1 MKHFPLI
8 GAIAICAFAL
18 NINASGAV
26 PDRIARIQIEGNQR
40 LQFGPTTDIPHANA
54 FSLTVWDADGNPV
67 SEADLKTV
75 TGGFVVDWDIA
86 GFQTENDLPG
96 QYCDSYGA
104 FTVNG
109 KSFLS
114 TSFELRN
121 VPMNFYG
128 TLRAVLKV
136 GDKTLRAEK
145 RVVALGNERQP
156 NTQVLPEGGYPKAFN
171 GFPDQL
177 LGEKVL
183 MERYGQ
189 AQDIVFGKWIVAGSD
204 AGQQAE
210 LCQDPDGTKYIRFS
224 AHETG
229 QSHVFAKSFTPP
241 VSVMVF
247 TAKVRFHEPGAVMML
262 SSRFPFQFNNRL
274 YTNPVTL
281 LFDGQSV
288 TLNDSPLAKRGKA
301 VKIKTGRWYTI
312 SLEIDKKGELCQ
324 ASVADAKGK
333 ILGKSEQ
340 VKWKQTSNP
349 DFFSIGFSDEASG
362 TIDIAEYEAVSPNA
376 DAERFE
382 AQVEK
387 GNLYRVIVTYQ
398 GILSSGYVNSDL
410 AGYILGRHEVMSTD
424 TLVVACP
431 RDVFDL
437 RIGAGPGG
445 EARIEDVQLVKLPKP
460 ARRAKPKV
468 HHIGDSTSASTGSW
482 AWSLQR
488 LLSGDFPELAELCD
502 FGNQGAGGRN
512 LSTYYQQG
520 KLAEVLLDICPGD
533 VVMLGNNGTNGL
545 NSTFEDDVNYY
556 LDAAEAMGASVIL
569 NSYTPHGA
577 VSNHTRGYN
586 SETHTFDSYR
596 RDTYDVIVRKVAAQR
611 SQQDPTYLGF
621 VEIGQNADA
630 IFNAY
635 VTDYKAN
642 GYDSAEAAAQA
653 IISCF
658 RDHNHYDKGEL
669 ACQLMLKGYP
679 GCPAPGIVEQIVT
692 LLKKDV
698 QRR

>member
-8 GAIAICAFAL
+8 GAIAICALFSQL
-18 NINASGAV
+18 NASGAV
-26 PDRIARIQIEGNQR
+26 TDRIDKIQIEGNQR
-40 LQFGPTTDIPHANA
+40 MLFGPTTDTPYANA

-67 SEADLKTV
+67 SEAELQAEA
-75 TGGFVVDWDIA
+75 GGFVVDWDVA

-109 KSFLS
+109 QPSLS
-114 TSFELRN
+114 TVFALRN

-128 TLRAVLKV
+128 ALRADLKV
-136 GDKTLRAEK
+136 GGKTFRAEK
-145 RVVALGNERQP
+145 YVVALGNERVP
-156 NTQVLPEGGYPKAFN
+156 NTQTLPEGGYPKAFS

-177 LGEKVL
+177 LGAKVL
-183 MERYGQ
+183 AERHGQ
-189 AQDIVFGKWIVAGSD
+189 AQDIVFGKWIAAGSD
-204 AGQQAE
+204 TSLQAE
-210 LCQDPDGTKYIRFS
+210 FCKDPDGTKYIRFTAS
-224 AHETG
+224 EVG

-241 VSVMVF
+241 VSVMIF
-247 TAKVRFHEPGAVMML
+247 TAKVRFFDPGTVL
-262 SSRFPFQFNNRL
+262 TLNSRFPYRFNRFS
-274 YTNPVTL
+274 TNPVTL
-281 LFDGQSV
+281 QFDGQTL
-288 TLNDSPLAKRGKA
+288 TLNDTPLTRKGKA
-301 VKIKTGRWYTI
+301 CKVKAKRWYTI
-312 SLEIDKKGELCQ
+312 TLEVDKKEEMCQ
-324 ASVADAKGK
+324 ASVSDAKGK
-333 ILGKSEQ
+333 IIGKSER
-340 VKWKQTSNP
+340 VKWTETSNP
-349 DFFSIGFSDEASG
+349 DFFSIGFADEAVG
-362 TIDIAEYEAVSPNA
+362 TVDIAECEAISPNA

-382 AQVEK
+382 APVEK
-387 GNLYRVIVTYQ
+387 GNIYRVVVSYQ
-398 GILSSGYVNSDL
+398 GVLSTGYVNSDL
-410 AGYILGRHEVMSTD
+410 AGYILGRHDEMRTD
-424 TLVVACP
+424 TLLIACP

-437 RIGAGPGG
+437 RIGTGAGG
-445 EARIEDVQLVKLPKP
+445 EAKIEKVLITQLPKP

-468 HHIGDSTSASTGSW
+468 HHIGDSTSASNGSW
-482 AWSLQR
+482 AWTLER
-488 LLSGDFPELAELCD
+488 ILGTAFPALAELCD

-577 VSNHTRGYN
+577 VSNHVKGYDPQ
-586 SETHTFDSYR
+586 TCRFDSYR
-596 RDTYDVIVRKVAAQR
+596 RDTYDVIVRKVAEQR
-611 SQQDPTYLGF
+611 TKNDPLYLGF

-635 VTDYKAN
+635 VTDYAAN
-642 GYDSAEAAAQA
+642 GYDSPEAAAQA

-658 RDHNHYDKGEL
+658 RDHNHYDKAEL

-679 GCPAPGIVEQIVT
+679 TCPAPGIVEQIAT
-692 LLKKDV
+692 LLK
-698 QRR
+698 

>member
-1 MKHFPLI
+1 MKHLPLL
-8 GAIAICAFAL
+8 GAIALCALTL
-18 NINASGAV
+18 NPEANGAGT
-26 PDRIARIQIEGNQR
+26 DRIAKIQIEGNQK
-40 LQFGPTTDIPHANA
+40 LSFGPTTDIP
-54 FSLTVWDADGNPV
+54 FSNTFNLTVLDADGKPV
-67 SEADLKTV
+67 SESDLKAGA
-75 TGGFVVDWDIA
+75 GGFVVEWDIA

-109 KSFLS
+109 KPSLA

-128 TLRAVLKV
+128 SLRAVLKAD
-136 GDKTLRAEK
+136 GKEFRAEK
-145 RVVALGNERQP
+145 RVVALGNERMP
-156 NTQVLPEGGYPKAFN
+156 ITQVLPEGGYPKAFS

-177 LGEKVL
+177 LGEQVL
-183 MERYGQ
+183 TERYGQ
-189 AQDIVFGKWIVAGSD
+189 AQDVVFGRWIAAGSD
-204 AGQQAE
+204 DSRRAE
-210 LCQDPDGTKYIRFS
+210 LRKDPDGTKYIQFS
-224 AHETG
+224 ADGAGE
-229 QSHVFAKSFTPP
+229 SHMFAKSFTPP

-247 TAKVRFHEPGAVMML
+247 TAKVRFHGPGAVVTL
-262 SSRFPFQFNNRL
+262 TSRFPYPFNNRL

-281 LFDGQSV
+281 LYDGQTI
-288 TLNDSPLAKRGKA
+288 TLNDSPLALRGRSA
-301 VKIKTGRWYTI
+301 RFRTDRWYTV
-312 SLEIDKKGELCQ
+312 SLEVDKKGETCQ
-324 ASVADAKGK
+324 ASVADAKGR
-333 ILGKSEQ
+333 IIGKSER
-340 VKWKQTSNP
+340 VKWKETSNP
-349 DFFSIGFSDEASG
+349 DFFGIGFTDAASG
-362 TIDIAEYEAVSPNA
+362 VIDIAACEAVAPNA

-387 GNLYRVIVTYQ
+387 GNFYRVVVTYQ
-398 GILSSGYVNSDL
+398 GVLSSGYVNSDL
-410 AGYILGRHEVMSTD
+410 AGYILGRHDTMSTD

-437 RIGAGPGG
+437 RIGANAGG
-445 EARIEDVQLVKLPKP
+445 DAKIEDVQLFKLPKP

-468 HHIGDSTSASTGSW
+468 HHIGDSTSASNGSW
-482 AWSLQR
+482 AWMLER
-488 LLSGDFPELAELCD
+488 ILSTAFPALAELCD

-512 LSTYYQQG
+512 LGTYYQQG
-520 KLAEVLLDICPGD
+520 KLAEVLLDIRPGD
-533 VVMLGNNGTNGL
+533 IVMLGNNGTNGL
-545 NSTFEDDVNYY
+545 NSTFEDDVNHY

-577 VSNHTRGYN
+577 VSNHTKGYDPQ
-586 SETHTFDSYR
+586 THTFDSYR

-611 SQQDPTYLGF
+611 PQRDPSYLGF

-635 VTDYKAN
+635 VTDYAAN

-658 RDHNHYDKGEL
+658 RDHNHYDKDEL

-679 GCPAPGIVEQIVT
+679 GCPAPGIVEQLIS
-692 LLKKDV
+692 LLDDDNLH
-698 QRR
+698 

>member
-1 MKHFPLI
+1 MKHIPLM
-8 GAIAICAFAL
+8 GAIAACVLSL
-18 NINASGAV
+18 NIDAQGAIA
-26 PDRIARIQIEGNQR
+26 DRIARIQIEGNQK
-40 LQFGPTTDIPHANA
+40 LSFGPTTDTPYANA
-54 FSLTVWDADGNPV
+54 FSLTVWDADGKPV
-67 SEADLKTV
+67 SETDLKSEA
-75 TGGFVVDWDIA
+75 GGFAVDWDIA

-109 KSFLS
+109 KPSLS
-114 TSFELRN
+114 TSFDLRN

-128 TLRAVLKV
+128 SLKAVLKV
-136 GDKTLRAEK
+136 GGKVFRAEK
-145 RVVALGNERQP
+145 HVVALGNERQP

-177 LGEKVL
+177 LGAQVL
-183 MERYGQ
+183 TERYGQ
-189 AQDIVFGKWIVAGSD
+189 AQDIVFGKWIAAGSD
-204 AGQQAE
+204 ESRQAE
-210 LCQDPDGTKYIRFS
+210 LCKDPDGTKYIRFS
-224 AHETG
+224 AREAG

-241 VSVMVF
+241 VSVLVF
-247 TAKVRFHEPGAVMML
+247 SVKVRFHEPGAVMTMT
-262 SSRFPFQFNNRL
+262 SRFPVQINNRL

-281 LFDGQSV
+281 LFDGQAI
-288 TLNDSPLAKRGKA
+288 TLNDTPLAKRGKA
-301 VKIKTGRWYTI
+301 GKFKANRWYTI
-312 SLEIDKKGELCQ
+312 SLELDKKGETCL
-324 ASVADAKGK
+324 ASLADAKGR
-333 ILGKSEQ
+333 IIGESGRI
-340 VKWKQTSNP
+340 KWKGTSNP
-349 DFFSIGFSDEASG
+349 DFFSIGFSDEACGS
-362 TIDIAEYEAVSPNA
+362 IDIAECEAISPNA

-387 GNLYRVIVTYQ
+387 GNLYRVVVTYQ

-410 AGYILGRHEVMSTD
+410 AGYILGRHETMSTD

-437 RIGAGPGG
+437 RIGSIAGGD
-445 EARIEDVQLVKLPKP
+445 AKIEDVQLFKLPKP

-468 HHIGDSTSASTGSW
+468 HHIGDSTSASNGSW
-482 AWSLQR
+482 AWTLER
-488 LLSGDFPELAELCD
+488 ILGTGFPALAELCD

-533 VVMLGNNGTNGL
+533 IVMLGNNGTNGL

-577 VSNHTRGYN
+577 VSNHVRGYN
-586 SETHTFDSYR
+586 SQTHTFDSYR
-596 RDTYDVIVRKVAAQR
+596 RDTYDVIVRKVAALR
-611 SQQDPTYLGF
+611 AKNDPSYLGF

-635 VTDYKAN
+635 VTDYAAN

-679 GCPAPGIVEQIVT
+679 GCPAPGIVEQIIT
-692 LLKKDV
+692 LLK
-698 QRR
+698 

>member
-1 MKHFPLI
+1 MKHIPLM
-8 GAIAICAFAL
+8 GAIALCALFL
-18 NINASGAV
+18 NLDASGAV
-26 PDRIARIQIEGNQR
+26 ADRIARIQIEGNQK
-40 LQFGPTTDIPHANA
+40 LLFGPTTDTPHANE
-54 FSLTVWDADGNPV
+54 FSLTVLDADGKPV
-67 SEADLKTV
+67 SETELRSEAGGYTV
-75 TGGFVVDWDIA
+75 EWDIA

-104 FTVNG
+104 FAVNG
-109 KSFLS
+109 KPSLS

-128 TLRAVLKV
+128 SLKAVLKV
-136 GDKTLRAEK
+136 GGKVFRAEK
-145 RVVALGNERQP
+145 RVVALGNERMP
-156 NTQVLPEGGYPKAFN
+156 ITQVLPEGGYPKAFN

-189 AQDIVFGKWIVAGSD
+189 AQDIVFGKSIVAGSD
-204 AGQQAE
+204 ASQQAE
-210 LCQDPDGTKYIRFS
+210 FCKDPDGTKYIRFS
-224 AHETG
+224 ANETG
-229 QSHVFAKSFTPP
+229 KSHVFAKSFTPP

-247 TAKVRFHEPGAVMML
+247 TAKVRFHEPGAVMAL
-262 SSRFPFQFNNRL
+262 TSRFPFGNDNRL

-281 LFDGQSV
+281 LFDGQTI
-288 TLNDSPLAKRGKA
+288 TLNDTPVALRGKA
-301 VKIKTGRWYTI
+301 RKFKTNRWYTV
-312 SLEIDKKGELCQ
+312 SLEIDKKGEMCQ

-333 ILGKSEQ
+333 NLGKSEP

-349 DFFSIGFSDEASG
+349 DFFSIGFTDEACG
-362 TIDIAEYEAVSPNA
+362 TIDIAECGAVSPNA

-387 GNLYRVIVTYQ
+387 GNLYRVVVTYQ
-398 GILSSGYVNSDL
+398 GVLSSGYVNSDL
-410 AGYILGRHEVMSTD
+410 AGYILGRHETMSTD

-437 RIGAGPGG
+437 RIGANADG
-445 EARIEDVQLVKLPKP
+445 EARIEDVKLFKLPKP

-482 AWSLQR
+482 AWNLQR
-488 LLSGDFPELAELCD
+488 ILSGEFPELAELCD

-533 VVMLGNNGTNGL
+533 IVMLGNNGTNGL

-586 SETHTFDSYR
+586 PQTHTFDSYR
-596 RDTYDVIVRKVAAQR
+596 RDTYDVFVRKVAAQR
-611 SQQDPTYLGF
+611 AQHDPSYLGF

-635 VTDYKAN
+635 VTDYEAN

-679 GCPAPGIVEQIVT
+679 GCPAPGIVDQLIT
-692 LLKKDV
+692 ILKKNV
-698 QRR
+698 Q

>member
-1 MKHFPLI
+1 MKHSSLI
-8 GAIAICAFAL
+8 GAIAFCALAL
-18 NINASGAV
+18 NLNMSGAV
-26 PDRIARIQIEGNQR
+26 ADRIGKIQIEGKDR
-40 LQFGPTTDIPHANA
+40 LSFGPTTDTPYANE
-54 FSLTVWDADGNPV
+54 FSLTVWDADGKAI
-67 SEADLKTV
+67 SEAELKAEA
-75 TGGFVVDWDIA
+75 GAFVVTWDVA

-104 FTVNG
+104 FAVNG
-109 KSFLS
+109 QPSLS

-128 TLRAVLKV
+128 LLRAVLKL
-136 GDKTLRAEK
+136 GDKEFLAEK
-145 RVVALGNERQP
+145 PVVALGNERQP
-156 NTQVLPEGGYPKAFN
+156 NTQVLPEGGYPKAYS

-177 LGEKVL
+177 LGTKVL
-183 MERYGQ
+183 AERYGQ
-189 AQDIVFGKWIVAGSD
+189 AQDVVFGKWIVAGSD
-204 AGQQAE
+204 ASQQAE
-210 LCQDPDGTKYIRFS
+210 LCKDTDGTKYIRFS
-224 AHETG
+224 AQEAG
-229 QSHVFAKSFTPP
+229 QPHVFAKSFTPP
-241 VSVMVF
+241 VSVLVF
-247 TAKVRFHEPGAVMML
+247 TAKVRFFDPGTIL
-262 SSRFPFQFNNRL
+262 SLTSRFPYPYSRFA
-274 YTNPVTL
+274 TNPVTL
-281 LFDGQSV
+281 LFDGQSL
-288 TLNDSPLAKRGKA
+288 TINDTPLMRKGRA
-301 VKIKTGRWYTI
+301 VKIKTKHWYTI
-312 SLEIDKKGELCQ
+312 TLEVDKRSEICQ

-333 ILGKSEQ
+333 LVGKSEP
-340 VKWKQTSNP
+340 VKWKETSNP
-349 DFFSIGFSDEASG
+349 DFFSIGFADDAVGSV
-362 TIDIAEYEAVSPNA
+362 DIAACEAISPNA

-387 GNLYRVIVTYQ
+387 GNLYRVVVTYQ
-398 GILSSGYVNSDL
+398 GVLSTGYVNSDL
-410 AGYILGRHEVMSTD
+410 AGYILGRHDAMGTD

-437 RIGAGPGG
+437 RIGAIPGG
-445 EARIEDVQLVKLPKP
+445 EAKIENVQLSLLPKP

-468 HHIGDSTSASTGSW
+468 HHIGDSTSASNGSW
-482 AWSLQR
+482 AWTLQR
-488 LLSGDFPELAELCD
+488 TLDDFPALAELCD

-556 LDAAEAMGASVIL
+556 LDAAEAMGACVIL

-577 VSNHTRGYN
+577 VSNHTGGYN
-586 SETHTFDSYR
+586 PQTCRFDSYR

-611 SQQDPTYLGF
+611 AKNDPSYLGF

-635 VTDYKAN
+635 VTDHAAN
-642 GYDSAEAAAQA
+642 GYDSAEDAAQA

-658 RDHNHYDKGEL
+658 RDHNHYDKAEL

-679 GCPAPGIVEQIVT
+679 ASPAPGIVEQIAT
-692 LLKKDV
+692 LLKKNGRE
-698 QRR
+698 Q

>member
-1 MKHFPLI
+1 MKRIPLI
-8 GAIAICAFAL
+8 GAIAICALSVNL
-18 NINASGAV
+18 NANGAV
-26 PDRIARIQIEGNQR
+26 PDKIARIQIEGNQK
-40 LQFGPTTDIPHANA
+40 LSFGPTTDTPYANEY
-54 FSLTVWDADGNPV
+54 SLTVLDADGKPV
-67 SEADLKTV
+67 TEAELKAA
-75 TGGFVVDWDIA
+75 GGFTVEWDAA

-109 KSFLS
+109 KPSLATTFA
-114 TSFELRN
+114 LRN

-128 TLRAVLKV
+128 SLRAVLKV
-136 GDKTLRAEK
+136 GGKEFRAEK
-145 RVVALGNERQP
+145 GIVALGNERQA
-156 NTQVLPEGGYPKAFN
+156 NTQVLPEGGYPKDFS

-177 LGEKVL
+177 LGAQVRT
-183 MERYGQ
+183 ERHGQ

-204 AGQQAE
+204 TSQQAE
-210 LCQDPDGTKYIRFS
+210 LCKDPDGTKYIRFS
-224 AHETG
+224 AREAG

-241 VSVMVF
+241 VSLLVF
-247 TAKVRFHEPGAVMML
+247 TAKVRFHGPGAVL
-262 SSRFPFQFNNRL
+262 TLTSRFPYRFNNRL

-281 LFDGQSV
+281 QFDGQSI
-288 TLNDSPLAKRGKA
+288 TLNDTPLTLRGRAGKFQ
-301 VKIKTGRWYTI
+301 TDRWYTVT
-312 SLEIDKKGELCQ
+312 LEVDKKGETCQ
-324 ASVADAKGK
+324 ASVADANGRVS
-333 ILGKSEQ
+333 GRSDR
-340 VKWKQTSNP
+340 VKWKESSNP
-349 DFFSIGFSDEASG
+349 DFFSIGFADEASG
-362 TIDIAEYEAVSPNA
+362 TIDIAECEAVSPNA

-387 GNLYRVIVTYQ
+387 GNFYRVVVTYQ
-398 GILSSGYVNSDL
+398 GILSTGYVNSDL
-410 AGYILGRHEVMSTD
+410 AGYILGRHDTMSTD

-437 RIGAGPGG
+437 RIGANAGG
-445 EARIEDVQLVKLPKP
+445 DAKIENVQLTKLPKP

-482 AWSLQR
+482 AWNLER
-488 LLSGDFPELAELCD
+488 ILLGEFPALAELCD

-533 VVMLGNNGTNGL
+533 IVMLGNNGTNGL

-577 VSNHTRGYN
+577 VSNHTGGYHP
-586 SETHTFDSYR
+586 ETHTFDSYR

-611 SQQDPTYLGF
+611 AQRDPDYLGF

-635 VTDYKAN
+635 VTDWQAN

-669 ACQLMLKGYP
+669 ACRLMLEGYP
-679 GCPAPGIVEQIVT
+679 ACPAPGIVGQLVT
-692 LLKKDV
+692 LLEKNARK
-698 QRR
+698 Q